1 MPSAPPLPRLDPK
14 ESEQIMEYFKQ
25 QVLLLKE
32 KALLQASVREEKK
45 LLVENARLKKD
56 ITDLKTQLQVKQ
68 KNKLA
73 KALFGPAPTTPSAST
88 APSASTTAPHR
99 ERGGR
104 GRRGERKGRR
114 GRLDSQTVLEVE
126 PLVSV
131 SRLDLRIGRIASVR
145 KHPLAETLYV
155 QEVDVGEPAPRTV
168 VSALARH
175 LPLEELEGRLAV
187 LLCNLHPSKLRGVVS
202 QAMVLCGSSHD
213 HMEPLAPPTGAVPG
227 DRVTFHNYPGE
238 PDSELPPR
246 ERVWE
251 RVQKDLQTD
260 ARGVANYKGAGFEV
274 RGKGLCKSPTLT
286 NSSIK

>member
-1 MPSAPPLPRLDPK
+1 
-14 ESEQIMEYFKQ
+14 MEYFKQ

-45 LLVENARLKKD
+45 LLVENAKLKKD

-68 KNKLA
+68 KTRLA
-73 KALFGPAPTTPSAST
+73 KALFGPASTSPAST
-88 APSASTTAPHR
+88 APSASKPASTSTANPQR
-99 ERGGR
+99 EREGR
-104 GRRGERKGRR
+104 RRRGERKGGR
-114 GRLDSQTVLEVE
+114 GRLDSQNGLEEE
-126 PLVSV
+126 PLVNV
-131 SRLDLRIGRIASVR
+131 SRLDLRIGRIVGVR

-187 LLCNLHPSKLRGVVS
+187 LLCNIHPTKMRGVVS
-202 QAMVLCGSSHD
+202 QAMVLCGSSHN

-238 PDSELPPR
+238 PDTVLTPR

-251 RVQKDLQTD
+251 HVQKDLQTD